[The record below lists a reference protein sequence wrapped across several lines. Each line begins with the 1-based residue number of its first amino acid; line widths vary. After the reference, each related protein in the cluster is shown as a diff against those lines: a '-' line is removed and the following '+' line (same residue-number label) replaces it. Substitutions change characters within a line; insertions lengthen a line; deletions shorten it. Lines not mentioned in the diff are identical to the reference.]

1 MPALLL
7 GLYAQFRVKSTY
19 NKFSQIGIRAGYTGA
34 QVARSIL
41 NQNGL
46 HHIGIEQVGGTLSD
60 HYDPIKKVL
69 RLSNGVFSGRSI
81 AAAGIAAHEVGHAL
95 QHSQKYLP
103 LHLRT
108 VIVPTVR
115 LGSWL
120 GPIMFMG
127 GLFLEYLI
135 AGSEFGFQIAVVG
148 LILFSVT
155 AIFSIITLPVEF
167 NASKRARKWLT
178 STSMLS
184 QDEIQGVNAILGAAS
199 LTYVA
204 AAMQSVMTILYY
216 STLLFRRRR

>member
-19 NKFSQIGIRAGYTGA
+19 NQYSQIGIRAGYTGA

-41 NQNGL
+41 NQSGL
-46 HHIGIEQVGGTLSD
+46 HHIGIEEVGGTLSD

-115 LGSWL
+115 SVCWL
-120 GPIMFMG
+120 GPSMFM
-127 GLFLEYLI
+127 
-135 AGSEFGFQIAVVG
+135 
-148 LILFSVT
+148 
-155 AIFSIITLPVEF
+155 
-167 NASKRARKWLT
+167 
-178 STSMLS
+178 
-184 QDEIQGVNAILGAAS
+184 
-199 LTYVA
+199 
-204 AAMQSVMTILYY
+204 
-216 STLLFRRRR
+216 